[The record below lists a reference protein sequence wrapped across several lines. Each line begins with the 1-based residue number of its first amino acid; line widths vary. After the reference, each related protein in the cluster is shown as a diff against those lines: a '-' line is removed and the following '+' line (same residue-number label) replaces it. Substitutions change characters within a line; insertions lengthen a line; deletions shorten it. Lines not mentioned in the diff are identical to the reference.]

1 MKPHEQS
8 QNEDEVTQEL
18 EFEDEEISN
27 INDLSNINSKVKIT
41 NIANEGLN
49 NEQQFYSTMQT
60 IKKLSDE
67 ILSGSV
73 DLNQDL

>member
-8 QNEDEVTQEL
+8 QNIDEVTQEL
-18 EFEDEEISN
+18 EFEDEEFSN

-41 NIANEGLN
+41 NIAIEGLN

>member
-41 NIANEGLN
+41 NIAIEGLN
-49 NEQQFYSTMQT
+49 NEQ
-60 IKKLSDE
+60 
-67 ILSGSV
+67 
-73 DLNQDL
+73 